1 MSDFSLLAQAQLAN
15 EMLVRGAILGGG
27 SKWMGV
33 YLTTVQRVPE
43 STSNAIAGWLT
54 LALGTSVV
62 VLRQYKMFTEPPVL
76 TTAKV
81 EKDKITGKLK
91 AKDMDAET
99 LKAEMNN
106 DVEKV
111 KQFKKRLERTKATHK
126 FMLTVDG
133 SRTVVDW
140 VLVGGVFVYSGNLLG
155 PLCGCVCLDVVYSGL
170 QRVNLRRVR
179 SLRAA
184 RLRDMLGAAA
194 AAAAADPG
202 CVLCSSACLPSPW
215 GGV

>member
-1 MSDFSLLAQAQLAN
+1 LAQAQLAN

-43 STSNAIAGWLT
+43 STSNTIAGWLT

-81 EKDKITGKLK
+81 EKDKITGKFK
-91 AKDMDAET
+91 AKAMDAET
-99 LKAEMNN
+99 LRAEMNN

-126 FMLTVDG
+126 FISTVD
-133 SRTVVDW
+133 SRFSRSVVGAARW

-155 PLCGCVCLDVVYSGL
+155 SLCGCVCLKVVYSGL